1 MGDVDLAVMLIEL
14 RQVPFKSGG
23 TYMYIF
29 HTMIALIANK
39 NTYKDRPSLEGVV
52 RSKKRVCKEE
62 MSDEFEH
69 YPIPCSKDRFRH
81 CKDDY

>member
-1 MGDVDLAVMLIEL
+1 MGYVDLAVMLIEL
-14 RQVPFKSGG
+14 RQVP
-23 TYMYIF
+23 
-29 HTMIALIANK
+29 LN
-39 NTYKDRPSLEGVV
+39 RPSLEGVV